1 MTTRSSDSLRFS
13 APSHR
18 PRRAAPGYTLIEV
31 LVSIALGM
39 IALASFTAFNRFQ
52 LFALRNQATQIDL
65 QLTARTVADLI
76 AREVRRTGMDPTCA
90 KSFEAVAKATDKELR
105 VQSDLNGS
113 GAIDAP
119 DENLTYRYNFDTNA
133 IERVSGT
140 TTDVLLD
147 GLDLSGSKLVY
158 FDANGNVLN
167 PAVSTG
173 GLNAAQRAAV
183 RRIRIELALADDAFD
198 PLSDKDLTAQISTD
212 VDLRNRFFLQSTA
225 CP

>member
-1 MTTRSSDSLRFS
+1 MTRSCESLRL
-13 APSHR
+13 R
-18 PRRAAPGYTLIEV
+18 ELQRRSRRTARGYTLVEV
-31 LVSIALGM
+31 LVSIALGLL
-39 IALASFTAFNRFQ
+39 ALASFTAFNRFQ

-90 KSFEAVAKATDKELR
+90 KSFEAVAKATDEELR
-105 VQSDLNGS
+105 VQSDLDGS

-119 DENLTYRYNFDTNA
+119 DENLTYRYNFDTNS
-133 IERVSGT
+133 IERVSGA

-158 FDANGNVLN
+158 FDANGNVLS
-167 PAVSTG
+167 PSVSTG
-173 GLNAAQRAAV
+173 GLNAAQRASV
-183 RRIRIELALADDAFD
+183 RRIRIELALADDASD
-198 PLSDKDLTAQISTD
+198 PLSDEELAAQISTD
-212 VDLRNRFFLQSTA
+212 IDLRNRFFLQSTA